1 VGRWCPLTFAA
12 VCGSSA
18 WLFLC
23 PVALPCRVACRV
35 ACRLAVWRCLSPC
48 GVALF
53 CRLAVSPCAV
63 ALACRGL
70 GLFGSWSVG
79 AWPPLSVFA
88 FGWPLSSVLPSL
100 SSLSFGLAYQSIMG
114 GLLVGFGIC
123 LLGLCRPPG
132 ARRCR
137 RSFRRRLGGAVPGL
151 SFGVGVGVGLGPR
164 AFRACS
170 GSAVFVDLPSTSSP
184 DIAGGC
190 GRRLWAAA
198 VGGGCG
204 RRLWAAAVG
213 GGCCSF
219 SVVGGGAAV
228 CSPLLAAAVVAGPL
242 VRCLRRRSWVRR
254 RVADACG
261 CERLRSERIG
271 VRAAAGRWLESA
283 GQAAS
288 DRAGRLGRR
297 RERRGWRGE
306 SAHVSRPG
314 RRLALRGVVMSAGNR
329 VAAQETR
336 RPGRRCCRWRAPAVL
351 ANVAVAAT
359 VAANI
364 QPWCRRAEGRPM
376 ADNRRRR

>member
-1 VGRWCPLTFAA
+1 MVSVDLCGCLRFVGLAISLPCRLALSRCLSPCRVVL
-12 VCGSSA
+12 
-18 WLFLC
+18 
-23 PVALPCRVACRV
+23 PVALR
-35 ACRLAVWRCLSPC
+35 CRLVLSPC
-48 GVALF
+48 GVALR
-53 CRLAVSPCAV
+53 CRL
-63 ALACRGL
+63 GL
-70 GLFGSWSVG
+70 SGSWAVR
-79 AWPPLSVFA
+79 
-88 FGWPLSSVLPSL
+88 VLVCG
-100 SSLSFGLAYQSIMG
+100 GLASAVG
-114 GLLVGFGIC
+114 VCLWLASFVGLAFAVVSVVWSRLPVHHGWAVGRLWDLLARALPPARCPPVPALVSSAPWRCCSRSFVWCWTWSSGVPCLVLGRRSSSIC
-123 LLGLCRPPG
+123 LR
-132 ARRCR
+132 
-137 RSFRRRLGGAVPGL
+137 RRRLTLPAAV
-151 SFGVGVGVGLGPR
+151 S
-164 AFRACS
+164 
-170 GSAVFVDLPSTSSP
+170 
-184 DIAGGC
+184 GGC
-190 GRRLWAAA
+190 QRRLWAAA

-242 VRCLRRRSWVRR
+242 VGCLRRRSWARC
-254 RVADACG
+254 RVADARG
-261 CERLRSERIG
+261 LGRLRSERIG
-271 VRAAAGRWLESA
+271 VRAAAGRWLECA

-288 DRAGRLGRR
+288 DRAGWLGRR

-314 RRLALRGVVMSAGNR
+314 RRLALRAVVMSAGNR

-364 QPWCRRAEGRPM
+364 QPWCRRAEGRPK